1 MNLYDVG
8 DVVRMRAT
16 FTNSAGTPVDPSSL
30 TLQYRQHLSDPLS
43 YSTVVY
49 GVGSIT
55 RVSTGSYFSD
65 VAVNSGGEWR
75 YRWNG
80 TGENAAAVEEQFK
93 VRWRTVG

>member
-8 DVVRMRAT
+8 DVVRMRAS
-16 FTNSAGTPVDPSSL
+16 FTNSAGTYVDPSSI
-30 TLQYRQHLSDPLS
+30 TLQYRQFLADPLS
-43 YSTVVY
+43 YTTVVY

-65 VAVNSGGEWR
+65 VAVNSDGEWR

-80 TGENAAAVEEQFK
+80 LGENAAAVEEQFK
-93 VRWRTVG
+93 VRFRSVG